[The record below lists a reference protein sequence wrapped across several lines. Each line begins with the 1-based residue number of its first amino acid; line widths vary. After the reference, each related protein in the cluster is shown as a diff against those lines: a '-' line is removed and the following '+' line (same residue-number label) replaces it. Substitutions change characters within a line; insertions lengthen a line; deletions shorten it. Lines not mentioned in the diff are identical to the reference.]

1 MFRTC
6 VYALLRN
13 QHYEHRN
20 HSACPAVPSLNRAR
34 DIPVQL
40 LTSDCP
46 LLGSTENF
54 FETVRRFL
62 AADGEED
69 ASGDDGGLRISVDV
83 RTLALVALTL
93 LSFQSI
99 FCICVFDNLIVGY
112 CFALVNFFV
121 VRFRKKDDGH
131 GQAEVAALLF
141 DDGEAL
147 GDGR

>member
-1 MFRTC
+1 

-20 HSACPAVPSLNRAR
+20 HSACPAVPSLNGAR

-40 LTSDCP
+40 FTSDCP

-54 FETVRRFL
+54 FETVRRFF

-69 ASGDDGGLRISVDV
+69 ACSDDGGLRISVDV

-99 FCICVFDNLIVGY
+99 FRICVFDNLIVGY

-121 VRFRKKDDGH
+121 VVFCEVDDRD
-131 GQAEVAALLF
+131 GQAEVAPLFFNDHKALKS
-141 DDGEAL
+141 E
-147 GDGR
+147 